1 MVAWVV
7 IYRPHP
13 RRSPLSRRSFHLSS
27 HLSLFTVA
35 HPLSL
40 QPLTKCSSRNS
51 FVFKTIH
58 FDGGVYTPSNEEIM
72 NSTTANS
79 SSTIEI
85 PAVTSKND
93 SSSPRPVP
101 PASSISG
108 TRSGASRAA
117 RPRPSTGGRCQHLF
131 PNGKR
136 CRKYA
141 TDSHFGLCLHHFTVS
156 AALGAARQQDQSDF
170 TDLSADLLPELSE
183 FSAGADI
190 RQFLARLLT
199 LVTKGRISP
208 RRASVLAYITNQLLH
223 SHRAI
228 FLETTPADDHPQVIV
243 DIPRPNRDWP
253 DPEPALPS
261 HHAPPSHP
269 VMSWVS
275 PAAEAPSAA
284 DGKRP

>member
-1 MVAWVV
+1 MVVWVV

-27 HLSLFTVA
+27 HLSLFTVV

-58 FDGGVYTPSNEEIM
+58 FDGGCVHPSNEEIM

-85 PAVTSKND
+85 PAVTSKDD

-101 PASSISG
+101 PAPSISG
-108 TRSGASRAA
+108 IRSGASRAA

-170 TDLSADLLPELSE
+170 TDLSPDLLPELSE
-183 FSAGADI
+183 FSVGADI

-228 FLETTPADDHPQVIV
+228 DRENLLQLEDSGPPRLEAG
-243 DIPRPNRDWP
+243 DIPRPGDSRLDQRHGP
-253 DPEPALPS
+253 TVICYVLGVALAPEKTPS
-261 HHAPPSHP
+261 
-269 VMSWVS
+269 
-275 PAAEAPSAA
+275 
-284 DGKRP
+284 

>member
-1 MVAWVV
+1 MVAWVE

-27 HLSLFTVA
+27 HLSLFTVV

-85 PAVTSKND
+85 PAVTSKDD

-101 PASSISG
+101 PAPSISG

-170 TDLSADLLPELSE
+170 TDL
-183 FSAGADI
+183 

-228 FLETTPADDHPQVIV
+228 IVETKLASDEPQQWIF
-243 DIPRPNRDWP
+243 DLPRPERDWP
-253 DPEPALPS
+253 DPEPAPPS

-269 VMSWVS
+269 DTSWLHPNS
-275 PAAEAPSAA
+275 EAPGS
-284 DGKRP
+284 KEPS